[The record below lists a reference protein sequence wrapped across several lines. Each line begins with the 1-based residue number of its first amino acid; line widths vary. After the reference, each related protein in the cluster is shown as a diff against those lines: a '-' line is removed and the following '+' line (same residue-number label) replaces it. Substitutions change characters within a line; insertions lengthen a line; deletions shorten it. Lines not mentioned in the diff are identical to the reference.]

1 MNQVLPQATPNI
13 SASCTSVLKFYYITL
28 CLVRAI
34 FSSKPDL
41 PNITYNA
48 YCAFLSAKWLLSF
61 LLKLTY
67 PISHTKHIVPF
78 SEQSDCQ
85 CPTETDPHLLH
96 HPLVRQLQYRVT
108 TSNNALTTSF
118 NVLQWNS
125 YIQEFRDHAWLPS
138 YHVIVHFLP
147 KKHCFDPKKYF
158 FCPKSSQKVRKS
170 QQVLIS
176 RQNSM

>member
-1 MNQVLPQATPNI
+1 MNQVLPRATHNI
-13 SASCTSVLKFYYITL
+13 SASCTSVLTFNYITL

-34 FSSKPDL
+34 FSSKSDQ
-41 PNITYNA
+41 PNITNNA
-48 YCAFLSAKWLLSF
+48 FGAFFRAKWLLSF
-61 LLKLTY
+61 LLNLTY

-108 TSNNALTTSF
+108 TSNNSLKTSF

-138 YHVIVHFLP
+138 TPIRPPPIPYCALLAQEKLFLTQKGTFLAQRSP
-147 KKHCFDPKKYF
+147 KKCANRN
-158 FCPKSSQKVRKS
+158 KS
-170 QQVLIS
+170 
-176 RQNSM
+176 